1 MITLGIDP
9 GTATTGYGVVRET
22 AQGALEVV
30 DYGVIETPA
39 KMPMEKRL
47 QSLFHQL
54 SNLIILHHPEYGA
67 VEKLYFHKNVTTAM
81 SVGQARGVIMLALAE
96 AGVEIA
102 EFTPL
107 EIKQA
112 VTGYGNADKRQIQQM
127 IQALLG
133 LEEIPKPDDAADAL
147 AVAVCFMHRY
157 KMDYLLKTTD

>member
-1 MITLGIDP
+1 
-9 GTATTGYGVVRET
+9 
-22 AQGALEVV
+22 
-30 DYGVIETPA
+30 
-39 KMPMEKRL
+39 MEKRL

-157 KMDYLLKTTD
+157 KMDCLLKTTD